1 MQQRPRYVLV
11 VQRCMSSSSRRRWD
25 SGVLE
30 KAAGEGLN
38 EGTGDGAIESVELI
52 TEDESGVHS
61 GGDESLLGVFLG
73 RRVSAVILG
82 LAEDSGGD
90 GYMQV
95 IFRTIQFAQGG
106 PCSSHCSSCQLK
118 LSELDWGQ

>member
-1 MQQRPRYVLV
+1 
-11 VQRCMSSSSRRRWD
+11 
-25 SGVLE
+25 VLE

-38 EGTGDGAIESVELI
+38 EGTGEGAIERVELI
-52 TEDESGVHS
+52 TEGESEVHS
-61 GGDESLLGVFLG
+61 GGDGSFLGALLG
-73 RRVSAVILG
+73 RRVSAVMLG
-82 LAEDSGGD
+82 FAEDSGRD

-118 LSELDWGQ
+118 LSQLEWGQ